1 MYKTINLEKG
11 QYHIIIL
18 LAIISLLSI
27 SMDSLFKVKD
37 YLLFESWYI
46 ENIGKLGG
54 YSLEEGFN
62 TYLNINLFSMILR
75 GLVPVG
81 LSINT
86 YLAYIKTGINKAYI
100 YMWLIL
106 LSLNLIFTLIEFNL
120 TSIFFYISSIGH
132 LLLILYILR
141 LNALFIID
149 KWEEVN

>member
-106 LSLNLIFTLIEFNL
+106 LSLNFIFTLIEFNL